1 MLTGLI
7 TIYYASVWVANE
19 RAGGGRAGEWAQLGG
34 KWGAAA
40 LGCLAGTWNCCV
52 VRRALT
58 STLRSREETSLGL
71 WRLLDVQV
79 E

>member
-19 RAGGGRAGEWAQLGG
+19 RAGGGGPGEWAQLGG